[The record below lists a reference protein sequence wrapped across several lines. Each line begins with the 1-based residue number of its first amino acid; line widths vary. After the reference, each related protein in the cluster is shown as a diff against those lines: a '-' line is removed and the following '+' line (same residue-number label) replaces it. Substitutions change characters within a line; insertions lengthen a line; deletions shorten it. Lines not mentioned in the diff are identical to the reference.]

1 MFFAIKRLL
10 LIDMFKAIV
19 FIVIMLYGNCLHASG
34 FVSFTDAPWIKHL
47 AGQDVLQH
55 SFTYPVNEI
64 DIHINLNPS
73 ISANRA
79 YTLSAYIPDL
89 YHLFCLKEVLKQQK
103 IKYYLK
109 KKNNDVKLLVYLSK
123 KQNIELLLK
132 SFKTYRLKIK
142 ILSKQEEK

>member
-1 MFFAIKRLL
+1 MLFAIKRLL
-10 LIDMFKAIV
+10 FIHTFEAIV
-19 FIVIMLYGNCLHASG
+19 FIVIMLYGNYLYASG

-47 AGQDVLQH
+47 AGQGTVQH

-64 DIHINLNPS
+64 DIHIDLNPS
-73 ISANRA
+73 APNNRV

-132 SFKTYRLKIK
+132 SLKAYRLKIK
-142 ILSKQEEK
+142 VLSKQEEK